1 MIRPGWTVGCS
12 SDGSTWKTCL
22 SCPVLPQ
29 AGADTSQRET
39 DREEVH
45 RIDRIHRGGLAG
57 LRDIMGRNLEL
68 QISRFY
74 GFHQC
79 VRSLKEIVEPVRD
92 PERERQEAQAREV
105 EAVKWETFCKPSF
118 HADEYGMHRA
128 SYAHSGCE
136 FGRSE

>member
-1 MIRPGWTVGCS
+1 MKKFI
-12 SDGSTWKTCL
+12 
-22 SCPVLPQ
+22 VLTAFIVAASP
-29 AGADTSQRET
+29 AFATSWVET
-39 DREEVH
+39 SNCRY
-45 RIDRIHRGGLAG
+45 
-57 LRDIMGRNLEL
+57 
-68 QISRFY
+68 SRFY

-105 EAVKWETFCKPSF
+105 EAVKWESFCKPSF